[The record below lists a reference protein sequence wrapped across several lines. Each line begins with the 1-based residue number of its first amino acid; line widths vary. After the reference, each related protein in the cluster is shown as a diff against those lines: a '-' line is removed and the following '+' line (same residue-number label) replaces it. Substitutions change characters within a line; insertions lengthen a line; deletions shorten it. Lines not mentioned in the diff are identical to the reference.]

1 MNLKNLLSRF
11 SYSLVLFFI
20 CNSAIAQ
27 NKTISGTVT
36 DSKDKQPLIGVS
48 VAVKGT
54 PTGTSTG
61 ADGTYRLTVPEATTT
76 LVFSYLGYNS
86 QDVNIAGSTTVNV
99 LLEGSSTSLSEV
111 VVVGYGTQRV
121 KDATGAVASIGTK
134 DFNKGVIASPEQL
147 LQGRVAGVQVTPSSG
162 EPGAGINIRIRGSS
176 SVRSGSNP
184 LFVVDGVP
192 LDGSNVSD
200 GGGDNG
206 AGSSSARNPLTF
218 LNPDDIENISVL
230 KDASSAAIYGSRGAN
245 GVVLITTKKGKS
257 GQQSLNFSSSVSVAN
272 SLRTYDLLSPSAFIA
287 KSVELGKTAA
297 SVNFGANTNW
307 QDQIFRTGVTQ
318 NYSLGFGGGN
328 ENTLYRFSLSN
339 ANQEGIVR
347 NSGLNRSTGR
357 VNASHELFD
366 KKVKIELQL
375 TASQLNDQYAP
386 VGENAGFEGN
396 LIGAALAANP
406 TRPIFIN
413 NSDTL
418 TQSSDFRNPVAMLN
432 YINDRGI
439 TNKVLGNM
447 SLGWKI
453 TDGLLFKVNVGVDNS
468 ASNRRSTFNSMLK
481 FNGIENSGRAI
492 LANRTLS
499 SRLIENTLT
508 FNKSFNTIHSLEA
521 LAGFSYQKFESDG
534 FNTRA
539 DGFLNNLITYEDNIG
554 NVDNSGTKKAFSSGS
569 YRSGSELQS
578 YFGRA
583 NYSLMDKY
591 LLTATLRV
599 DGSSKFGPNNKYG
612 YFPSVA
618 GAWRISEESF
628 VSKDVF
634 QNLKLRAGWG
644 INGNQEFPGGITNA
658 TYNYSTTGAIS
669 KINNQNPDIR
679 WEKSNQYSVGL
690 DFEILKSRLSGSFD
704 YYNKSTTDLIFLQSI
719 AQPAPA
725 LFIWKNLPA
734 TVNNT
739 GLEASISY
747 SVFRN
752 EGFTWDI
759 GVNAASLTNKVKDLQ
774 LSAIRTGAINGQGL
788 SGAYAQRIVSG
799 YPLFSFFIKEFA
811 GFDNA
816 GAATF
821 ANDGAEEFRGSA
833 LPKFTFG
840 LNNSFTYKNL
850 SLSAFLNGATGFYI
864 YNNTATALFSKGS
877 LNSGR
882 NITQDAANTAEGKSN
897 STSVSTQYLEKGDFL
912 RLSNLNLAYTFKL
925 PNTKHI
931 KGFTMNLTGQNLFL
945 ITNYSGLDPEVNTN
959 KAIDGIPS
967 LGIDYTSYPSAR
979 VISLGASLNF

>member
-1 MNLKNLLSRF
+1 M
-11 SYSLVLFFI
+11 
-20 CNSAIAQ
+20 
-27 NKTISGTVT
+27 
-36 DSKDKQPLIGVS
+36 
-48 VAVKGT
+48 KGT
-54 PTGTSTG
+54 ATGTSTG
-61 ADGTYRLTVPEATTT
+61 ADGTFRLAVPEATTT
-76 LVFSYLGYNS
+76 LVFSYLGYDS
-86 QDVNIAGSTTVNV
+86 QDVNITGRTTVNV
-99 LLEGSSTSLSEV
+99 SLAGSNTSLSEV

-121 KDATGAVASIGTK
+121 KDATGSVASIGTK

-147 LQGRVAGVQVTPSSG
+147 LQGRLAGVQVTPSSG

-218 LNPDDIENISVL
+218 LNPEDIENISVL

-257 GQQSLNFSSSVSVAN
+257 GQQTLNFTSSVSLAN
-272 SLRTYDLLSPSAFIA
+272 SLRTYDLLSPTEFIA

-307 QDQIFRTGVTQ
+307 QDQIFRTGLTQ

-328 ENTLYRFSLSN
+328 ENTLYRFSVSN
-339 ANQEGIVR
+339 SNQEGIVR
-347 NSGLNRSTGR
+347 NSGLKRTTGR
-357 VNASHELFD
+357 MNASHELLD

-375 TASQLNDQYAP
+375 TASQLNDTYAP

-406 TRPIFIN
+406 TRPIFR
-413 NSDTL
+413 SGDTL

-432 YINDRGI
+432 YINDKGK
-439 TNKVLGNM
+439 TNKVLGNV
-447 SLGWKI
+447 SVGWKI
-453 TDGLLFKVNVGVDNS
+453 TDGLLFKVNAGVDNS
-468 ASNRRSTFNSMLK
+468 SSNRNSTFNSLLM
-481 FNGIENSGRAI
+481 FNGIENSGRAV
-492 LANRTLS
+492 LANRNLS

-508 FNKSFNTIHSLEA
+508 YNKVFNSIHSLEA
-521 LAGFSYQKFESDG
+521 LAGTSYQKFESDG
-534 FNTRA
+534 FNTTA

-554 NVDNSGTKKAFSSGS
+554 NVDNSGTKKAFNSGS

-618 GAWRISEESF
+618 GAWRLSEESF
-628 VSKDVF
+628 ISKEVF

-679 WEKSNQYSVGL
+679 WEKSNQYSIGL
-690 DFEILKSRLSGSFD
+690 DFEVLDSRLSGSFD
-704 YYNKSTTDLIFLQSI
+704 FYNKSTTDLIFLQSI

-734 TVNNT
+734 KVINT
-739 GLEASISY
+739 GLEASINY

-759 GVNAASLTNKVKDLQ
+759 GINAASLTNRVQDLE
-774 LSAIRTGAINGQGL
+774 LNAIRTGSINGQGL
-788 SGAYAQRIVSG
+788 SGAFAQRIVSDR
-799 YPLFSFFIKEFA
+799 PLFSFFMKEFT
-811 GFDNA
+811 GY
-816 GAATF
+816 AADGSAQF
-821 ANDGAEEFRGSA
+821 ANDGAEDFRGSA

-840 LNNSFTYKNL
+840 LNNSVSFKNL
-850 SLSAFLNGATGFYI
+850 SVSAFLNGATGFYI

-882 NITQDAANTAEGKSN
+882 NISVDAANTAEGKSN
-897 STSVSTQYLEKGDFL
+897 SASVSTQYLEKGDFL
-912 RLSNLNLAYTFKL
+912 RLSNLNLAYSFKL
-925 PNTKHI
+925 PNAKHV
-931 KGFTMNLTGQNLFL
+931 KSLTVNLTGQNLFL

-979 VISLGASLNF
+979 VFSLGASVNF